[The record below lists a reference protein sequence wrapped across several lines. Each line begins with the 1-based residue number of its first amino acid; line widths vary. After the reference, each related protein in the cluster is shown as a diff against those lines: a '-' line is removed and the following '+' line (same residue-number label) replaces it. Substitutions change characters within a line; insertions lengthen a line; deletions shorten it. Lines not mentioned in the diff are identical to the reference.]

1 MALLLRRKPG
11 EALLVL
17 PFGPHSSDEV
27 TTIRIR
33 DVGHDGS
40 VGFSFDTAD
49 NTAICLDELY
59 GKRHSH
65 ELIKDREVGNGT
77 L

>member
-17 PFGPHSSDEV
+17 PTGSHTSNEV

-33 DVGHDGS
+33 DVGPDGS
-40 VGFSFDTAD
+40 IGFSFDTAK
-49 NTAICLDELY
+49 NTSICLDELY
-59 GKRHSH
+59 GKRHG
-65 ELIKDREVGNGT
+65 KDLVKERDIDEDV
-77 L
+77 

>member
-17 PFGPHSSDEV
+17 PTGTHFSNEV

-33 DVGHDGS
+33 DVGPDGS
-40 VGFSFDTAD
+40 IGFSFDTAN
-49 NTAICLDELY
+49 NTSICLDELY
-59 GKRHSH
+59 GKRHG
-65 ELIKDREVGNGT
+65 KDLVKEREVDEQ